1 MSETTKYLLSAF
13 ALLAVVAYP
22 AARIVGFTSD
32 VFRML

>member
-1 MSETTKYLLSAF
+1 MSDTTKYLLSAF

-32 VFRML
+32 IFKIF